1 MSNSKLIRIPSRG
14 RVITDRGYIPTPIR
28 IPYRETIDNIFRML
42 STTPTP
48 TIIECLPDGSTVELN
63 AQNFD
68 KDNTIVRPEI
78 NPASIIP
85 SVNNVE
91 QKTDDPAQTPVEG
104 GETETQ
110 GTPSQNNDNESI
122 NQDTE
127 QKTDDEVNTPSENT
141 EETQGDN
148 NVEQKKD
155 DPAQTPVEGGE
166 TEVQTQPIVNTNKKN
181 KNKNK
186 NKQQGSSE
194 NITVDPEKV
203 E

>member
-1 MSNSKLIRIPSRG
+1 MSKSKLIRIPSRG

-48 TIIECLPDGSTVELN
+48 TIIECLPDGNTVELN

-78 NPASIIP
+78 SPASIIP

-91 QKTDDPAQTPVEG
+91 QKT
-104 GETETQ
+104 
-110 GTPSQNNDNESI
+110 
-122 NQDTE
+122 
-127 QKTDDEVNTPSENT
+127 
-141 EETQGDN
+141 
-148 NVEQKKD
+148 D